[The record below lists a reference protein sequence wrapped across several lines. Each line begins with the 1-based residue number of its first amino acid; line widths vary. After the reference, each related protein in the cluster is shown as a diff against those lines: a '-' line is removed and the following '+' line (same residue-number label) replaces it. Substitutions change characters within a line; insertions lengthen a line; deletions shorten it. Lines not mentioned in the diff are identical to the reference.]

1 MPKALC
7 LVGMVVSILIFLI
20 FLLDL
25 VLPGDWAF
33 FKKASVMLDIIFA
46 LCAAGLGYLS
56 WMTLREQDK

>member
-7 LVGMVVSILIFLI
+7 LMGMVVSILIFLI

-25 VLPGDWAF
+25 VLPVDWAF
-33 FKKASVMLDIIFA
+33 FKRASPMLDIIFA

-56 WMTLREQDK
+56 WVTLREQD

>member
-7 LVGMVVSILIFLI
+7 LMGMVVSILIFLI

-25 VLPGDWAF
+25 VLPVDWAF
-33 FKKASVMLDIIFA
+33 FKRASAMLDIIFI

-56 WMTLREQDK
+56 WVTLREQD